1 VSTEA
6 EASAADVVKIVQQI
20 REQKASALFVE
31 NISDP
36 RLIEQIGR
44 ETGLKVSGVLF
55 SDALSPKDGPAATYI
70 DMMRHNVRTILE
82 AINQGS

>member
-1 VSTEA
+1 
-6 EASAADVVKIVQQI
+6 
-20 REQKASALFVE
+20 
-31 NISDP
+31 
-36 RLIEQIGR
+36 
-44 ETGLKVSGVLF
+44 VLF